1 MWVGSRDED
10 ACDEKADSCERA
22 AEFWNAGASGINGC
36 HVESPS
42 WFSSRKFAIG
52 SICVSFSSSKAPKLE
67 MTGFQSE
74 KAACAS
80 LSFSP
85 EFGVGV

>member
-1 MWVGSRDED
+1 L
-10 ACDEKADSCERA
+10 
-22 AEFWNAGASGINGC
+22 
-36 HVESPS
+36 
-42 WFSSRKFAIG
+42 
-52 SICVSFSSSKAPKLE
+52 ICVSFSSSKGSKLE

-85 EFGVGV
+85 EFGVNV

>member
-10 ACDEKADSCERA
+10 ACDEKADCCERA

-42 WFSSRKFAIG
+42 WFSSRKFAMG
-52 SICVSFSSSKAPKLE
+52 SICVSLFSSKGPKLE

-80 LSFSP
+80 LSLSS

>member
-1 MWVGSRDED
+1 
-10 ACDEKADSCERA
+10 
-22 AEFWNAGASGINGC
+22 
-36 HVESPS
+36 
-42 WFSSRKFAIG
+42 
-52 SICVSFSSSKAPKLE
+52 

>member
-1 MWVGSRDED
+1 MWIGSRDED
-10 ACDEKADSCERA
+10 ACDEKADSCDRA
-22 AEFWNAGASGINGC
+22 AEFWKAGASGINRC

-42 WFSSRKFAIG
+42 WFSSRKLAIG
-52 SICVSFSSSKAPKLE
+52 LIGSFLSSKGPKLE
-67 MTGFQSE
+67 MTGFQSA

-85 EFGVGV
+85 ELGVNV